1 VDLFI
6 SVIFVSKY
14 KIFNKL
20 YL

>member
-6 SVIFVSKY
+6 SVIFVSMY